1 MGKGAK
7 GKSPAETRFDTLI
20 FKDTNF
26 RTTWQ
31 QRPKAMMSCS
41 CYNSCESESLGSP
54 GIVYMWKHSDPED
67 RGMEHAATG
76 IEYGADKNVNHN
88 YLLILTLFH
97 LFYCSDKYNIFLFSI
112 YILFGL
118 FVYCIVFGRCILYI
132 MHSTS
137 STGYLDE
144 SSSVSYLSYL
154 SPDLTFP
161 SPMLPFNSMLP
172 NVHTFVI
179 YCENSMVR
187 NDSQYRQKRIQY
199 YRSFIWEQDLST
211 CCGSTYSGASCYI
224 NTNTSL
230 D

>member
-88 YLLILTLFH
+88 YLLILKHSFTYSIVLT
-97 LFYCSDKYNIFLFSI
+97 NIIFFFSR
-112 YILFGL
+112 YIVW
-118 FVYCIVFGRCILYI
+118 FVCILYCVRSLHFI
-132 MHSTS
+132 
-137 STGYLDE
+137 Y
-144 SSSVSYLSYL
+144 YA
-154 SPDLTFP
+154 
-161 SPMLPFNSMLP
+161 FNFF
-172 NVHTFVI
+172 NRVF
-179 YCENSMVR
+179 
-187 NDSQYRQKRIQY
+187 
-199 YRSFIWEQDLST
+199 
-211 CCGSTYSGASCYI
+211 G
-224 NTNTSL
+224 
-230 D
+230 